1 MNRPKPGDKSKTAP
15 PKTPGPAQRPAR
27 PRGAPKLNVPPP
39 DKTFRDRDGQPVT
52 FPDSELR
59 RVAAGI
65 LSEKKKLWR
74 YRPFAF
80 PLFTDKGNEQSFF
93 FDFYVY
99 DNQEAVIRL
108 ILVVARESREAW
120 DKLGRFK
127 KQYPMYHQEV
137 WTPEKLAAMQ
147 GPRAQLGF

>member
-1 MNRPKPGDKSKTAP
+1 MNRSKPADKPRTS
-15 PKTPGPAQRPAR
+15 GPARRSAR
-27 PRGAPKLNVPPP
+27 PRSAPKLNVPTP
-39 DKTFRDRDGQPVT
+39 DKVFRDRDGQPVS

-65 LSEKKKLWR
+65 LEGKRKLWR
-74 YRPFAF
+74 YRPFTF
-80 PLFTDKGNEQSFF
+80 PLFTDKGSEQSFA
-93 FDFYVY
+93 FDFYIY

-127 KQYPMYHQEV
+127 KQYPMYHHEV
-137 WTPEKLAAMQ
+137 WTPEKLADLQ
-147 GPRAQLGF
+147 EGRAQLGF

>member
-1 MNRPKPGDKSKTAP
+1 MNRPKPSGSARR
-15 PKTPGPAQRPAR
+15 TPR
-27 PRGAPKLNVPPP
+27 PRNAPKLNVPPA
-39 DKTFRDRDGQPVT
+39 DRIFRDRDGQPVS
-52 FPDSELR
+52 FPDSDLR
-59 RVAAGI
+59 RVAASI

-74 YRPFAF
+74 YRPFTF
-80 PLFTDKGNEQSFF
+80 PLFTNRGNEQSFS

-127 KQYPMYHQEV
+127 KQYPMYHHEV
-137 WTPEKLAAMQ
+137 WTPEKLAALQ
-147 GPRAQLGF
+147 DGSARLGF